1 VAKRKKKKRSARRQQ
16 GGPQAVRHIE
26 YEITSEPIL
35 DSSYKRLPRA
45 VKDAIDRLYY
55 ESQGHPHQAIPE
67 LVDLIEKY
75 PHIPVLYNYLSVA
88 YSRSGQTEKA
98 QEAIQENYQRNP
110 DYLFARLNY
119 AQLYLAEGNY
129 EKIGEILEHK
139 FDLKLLYPKRKRFHI
154 TEVANFMGLVGIYF
168 FETGKRDA
176 AEMYYGVLK
185 DIAPDYPMTKMLRKR
200 LHPGFFRR
208 ILNRL
213 ADWAQAESASSSDPS

>member
-1 VAKRKKKKRSARRQQ
+1 VAKKKKKKRSARRQQ
-16 GGPQAVRHIE
+16 GGQVVQHIE

-35 DSSYKRLPRA
+35 DSSYKRLPRS

-55 ESQGHPHQAIPE
+55 ESQRHPRQAIPE

-88 YSRSGQTEKA
+88 YSRSDQTEKA
-98 QEAIQENYQRNP
+98 QEAIQENYRRNP

-119 AQLYLAEGNY
+119 AQLYLSEGNY

-139 FDLKLLYPKRKRFHI
+139 FDLKLLYPKRDRFHI

-185 DIAPDYPMTKMLRKR
+185 DIAPDFPLTRILRKK
-200 LHPGFFRR
+200 LHPGFFTR

-213 ADWAQAESASSSDPS
+213 ADWAQAESASSSSDSS